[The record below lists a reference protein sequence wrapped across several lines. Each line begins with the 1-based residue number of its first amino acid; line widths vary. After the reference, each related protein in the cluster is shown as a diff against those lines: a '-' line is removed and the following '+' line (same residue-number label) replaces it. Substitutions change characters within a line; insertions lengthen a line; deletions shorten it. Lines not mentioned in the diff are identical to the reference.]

1 MGNITHK
8 YKNKTNFTCDM
19 CKIPVNRG
27 ERFIWK
33 GLITKIQQNICKK
46 CAKRE
51 HGPKNKKSLDDM
63 PTC

>member
-1 MGNITHK
+1 
-8 YKNKTNFTCDM
+8 M
-19 CKIPVNRG
+19 CKTPINRG
-27 ERFIWK
+27 EKFIWK

-51 HGPKNKKSLDDM
+51 HGLKNKKSLDDM